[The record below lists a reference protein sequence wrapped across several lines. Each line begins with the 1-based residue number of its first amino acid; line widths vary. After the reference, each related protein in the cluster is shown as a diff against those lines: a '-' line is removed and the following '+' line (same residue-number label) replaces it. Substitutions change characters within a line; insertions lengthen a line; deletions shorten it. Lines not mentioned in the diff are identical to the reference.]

1 MRVWPLANGLRI
13 RKTIPKYL
21 LRKINNAIRRDKG
34 IVVGETTEWNDTFGP
49 LPNCGFIRPY
59 ETRSVCNRKF
69 VHCRQNKHYYDN
81 RRRGAR
87 WNLVVKFFSS
97 ARKSFTMDGEGSLSF
112 SWHGRHSSR
121 SHGWI
126 LYSFFFFVFASS
138 SIRPV
143 ARTQYTYHANVRML
157 RKIAARVWCFCGPRK
172 FARSG
177 LKNRKTKKKIL
188 NALYVRRRAQW
199 TTEEKNDLPTH
210 QLWRAKR

>member
-1 MRVWPLANGLRI
+1 MEFSCEIFFLGEEIFYDGRG
-13 RKTIPKYL
+13 
-21 LRKINNAIRRDKG
+21 G
-34 IVVGETTEWNDTFGP
+34 IFEFFLT
-49 LPNCGFIRPY
+49 RPSLQQVSRLN
-59 ETRSVCNRKF
+59 TLF
-69 VHCRQNKHYYDN
+69 V
-81 RRRGAR
+81 
-87 WNLVVKFFSS
+87 LFFP
-97 ARKSFTMDGEGSLSF
+97 
-112 SWHGRHSSR
+112 
-121 SHGWI
+121 
-126 LYSFFFFVFASS
+126 FASS
-138 SIRPV
+138 SNRPV